1 LKIFQKTIDKIYIVW
16 YNITTKREEMIMDKK
31 YIDYLFEDEESG
43 ELFFVE
49 IVKDGSKSKL
59 DCLKEAIKI
68 AKENFDNPR
77 YIEKVSPEVAE
88 TYGYDTY

>member
-1 LKIFQKTIDKIYIVW
+1 
-16 YNITTKREEMIMDKK
+16 MDKK

-49 IVKDGSKSKL
+49 IIKDGSKSYT
-59 DCLKEAIKI
+59 DCFNEAFDI
-68 AKENFDNPR
+68 ALENFENPIF
-77 YIEKVSPEVAE
+77 IEEVSPEIAE

>member
-1 LKIFQKTIDKIYIVW
+1 
-16 YNITTKREEMIMDKK
+16 MDKK

-49 IVKDGSKSKL
+49 IVKDCSKSYT
-59 DCLKEAIKI
+59 DCYNEAWEI
-68 AKENFDNPR
+68 AEENFENPKF
-77 YIEKVSPEVAE
+77 IKKVSPEIAE

>member
-1 LKIFQKTIDKIYIVW
+1 
-16 YNITTKREEMIMDKK
+16 MKK

-49 IVKDGSKSKL
+49 IEKTENKSYT
-59 DCLKEAIKI
+59 DCYNEAWTI
-68 AKENFDNPR
+68 AEENFDNPKF
-77 YIEKVSPEVAE
+77 IEKVRPEVAE

>member
-1 LKIFQKTIDKIYIVW
+1 
-16 YNITTKREEMIMDKK
+16 MDKK

-49 IVKDGSKSKL
+49 IVKDGSKSYT
-59 DCLKEAIKI
+59 DCYEEAWTI
-68 AKENFDNPR
+68 AEENFDSPKF
-77 YIEKVSPEVAE
+77 IEKVSPEVAE

>member
-1 LKIFQKTIDKIYIVW
+1 
-16 YNITTKREEMIMDKK
+16 MDKK

-49 IVKDGSKSKL
+49 IVKDSGKSYT
-59 DCLKEAIKI
+59 DCYNEAWKI
-68 AKENFDNPR
+68 AEENFDNPKF
-77 YIEKVSPEVAE
+77 IEKVNPEVAE

>member
-1 LKIFQKTIDKIYIVW
+1 
-16 YNITTKREEMIMDKK
+16 MDKK

-49 IVKDGSKSKL
+49 IIKTASKSYT
-59 DCLKEAIKI
+59 DCYREAWKI
-68 AKENFDNPR
+68 AEENFDSPQF
-77 YIEKVSPEVAE
+77 IEKVDPLVAE

>member
-1 LKIFQKTIDKIYIVW
+1 
-16 YNITTKREEMIMDKK
+16 MDKK

-49 IVKDGSKSKL
+49 IIKDGGKSNL

-68 AKENFDNPR
+68 AKENFDSPR
-77 YIEKVSPEVAE
+77 YLNKVSPEVAE